1 MTVPEITVR
10 NLQRKISVNV
20 AELEEFAGNAMQH
33 SLQLHQRKRTDL
45 RKLNE
50 IFIWLISD
58 RRMAL
63 LHRKFLGQ
71 SGPTDVLT
79 FQHGEIFI
87 SVDTARRHARAFGN
101 SFLRE
106 LKLYIVHGLLHL
118 HGFDDQTASE
128 AHKMKTAQE
137 KILAVHCH
145 VERSETSVDFCVPNW
160 KHGQRS
166 FAPLRMTIA
175 SRAVGLLDLEL
186 HRFELTAAYVSVFYE
201 R

>member
-1 MTVPEITVR
+1 VLRMTVPEISVH

-20 AELEEFAGNAMQH
+20 AELEKFAGNAVQH
-33 SLQLHQRKRTDL
+33 SLQLHQRQRTEL
-45 RKLNE
+45 RKLSE

-71 SGPTDVLT
+71 SRATDVLT

-101 SFLRE
+101 SLLRE

-118 HGFDDQTASE
+118 HGFDDRTPAE
-128 AHKMKTAQE
+128 VRKMKKAQE
-137 KILAVHCH
+137 KIL
-145 VERSETSVDFCVPNW
+145 RSALSC
-160 KHGQRS
+160 
-166 FAPLRMTIA
+166 
-175 SRAVGLLDLEL
+175 
-186 HRFELTAAYVSVFYE
+186 
-201 R
+201 